1 LSALYKVEAKIR
13 ARLMSEEFS
22 NLLVDALPRIRRFAR
37 SLTGNVS
44 DADDLTQE
52 TVAVALNSQLQWTP
66 GSRFDSWV
74 YKIAQNLHVSG
85 LRRATV
91 RQKHRQSLEG
101 SQVWVKGGAEAN
113 SDLIAVVNFIRSL
126 PTEQQTVLVLV
137 AVEGHSYAETAELL
151 GISIGTVTSRL
162 SRARTAIK
170 GFHNG

>member
-1 LSALYKVEAKIR
+1 
-13 ARLMSEEFS
+13 MSEEFS
-22 NLLVDALPRIRRFAR
+22 KLLIDALPKIRRFAR
-37 SLTGNVS
+37 SLTGNLS

-52 TVAVALNSQLQWTP
+52 TVAVALNRQMQWTP

-85 LRRATV
+85 LRRTVV
-91 RQKHRQSLEG
+91 RQKYQQSQQG
-101 SQVWVKGGAEAN
+101 SQGWIQGGAEAN
-113 SDLIAVVNFIRSL
+113 SDLIAVVNFIREL

-137 AVEGHSYAETAELL
+137 AVEGYSYAETAELL
-151 GISIGTVTSRL
+151 GISIGTVTSQL